1 MIGFRAH
8 LDERTIALYAGG
20 DLGRIRR
27 WLANRHLSRCPI
39 CRDAVAAYSDVLSRL
54 AEAPPVPEIDFSAL
68 AHNVRVTA
76 EQSPPV
82 PSTETRWR
90 WRAAAGAG
98 LATAAIA
105 TLMLVSNSNES
116 KPDPTLTATAVPAVP
131 EELGPWAEAD
141 VQLTSA
147 GSLRVQSFHSG
158 SGTLTITDYY
168 LP

>member
-20 DLGRIRR
+20 DLGRFRR

-39 CRDAVAAYSDVLSRL
+39 CRDAVEAYSAVLSRI

-76 EQSPPV
+76 EQSLPV

-90 WRAAAGAG
+90 WRAAAGAV

-105 TLMLVSNSNES
+105 TLMLVSNSSES
-116 KPDPTLTATAVPAVP
+116 KPDSKLAATAIPAVA
-131 EELGPWAEAD
+131 EEFGTWEGAD

-147 GSLRVQSFHSG
+147 GSLRLQSFHSG